1 MNEKPILFSAPMVR
15 AILAGDK
22 TQTRRLVK
30 PQPLDDFPHQGSID
44 FDGFLPFEDLA
55 QWSAEAVGGG
65 AFKTETQECPYG
77 TVGDHLY
84 VRETFYAYGRW
95 ETRYSAKKKRDEWHF
110 IDMTAECDRLYQYD
124 TEHITPAVGRGGVT
138 PAWHKRPSL
147 FMPRAAS
154 RILLEIA
161 GVRVE
166 RLQDISQADAFAEGA
181 MSWAQEQDTP
191 IKDLN
196 GGDDRLAFMALW
208 ESINGADSWA
218 ANPWV
223 WVVEFRRI

>member
-1 MNEKPILFSAPMVR
+1 MKEGPILMNGAMVR
-15 AILAGDK
+15 ATLADTK
-22 TQTRRLVK
+22 TNTRRTNGLEYFSENDPDNWRCVRV
-30 PQPLDDFPHQGSID
+30 
-44 FDGFLPFEDLA
+44 A
-55 QWSAEAVGGG
+55 GGNAHFVYG
-65 AFKTETQECPYG
+65 NSPKEHMEKCPYG
-77 TVGDHLY
+77 QPGDRLY
-84 VRETFYAYGRW
+84 VRESFYAFGRW
-95 ETRYSAKKKRDEWHF
+95 ETRFSAKKKRDEWHF
-110 IDMTAECDRLYQYD
+110 VDMTTECDRLYQYD
-124 TEHITPAVGRGGVT
+124 TEHITPEVGRGGVV

-161 GVRVE
+161 GVSVE
-166 RLQDISQADAFAEGA
+166 RLQDISEADAFAEGA